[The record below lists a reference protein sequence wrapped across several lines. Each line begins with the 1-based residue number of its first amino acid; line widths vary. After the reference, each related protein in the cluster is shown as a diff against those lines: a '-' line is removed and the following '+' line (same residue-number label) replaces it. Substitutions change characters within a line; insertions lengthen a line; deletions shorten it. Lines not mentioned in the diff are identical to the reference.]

1 MFSAV
6 FWFPFK
12 VLFKVCF
19 TLKLLFFKRDI
30 MVSKCIFQEL
40 VSEGLD
46 LDIGDIFRVPEEAV
60 SDIFVIDIQIDLPY
74 NIFTSTRII
83 VSLNWRFSSSLSLK
97 LSPRVIT

>member
-1 MFSAV
+1 
-6 FWFPFK
+6 
-12 VLFKVCF
+12 
-19 TLKLLFFKRDI
+19 
-30 MVSKCIFQEL
+30 MVSKCIFQEV
-40 VSEGLD
+40 VSEALD
-46 LDIGDIFRVPEEAV
+46 FDIGNIFRVPEEAI